1 MMLYYREKSKNTI
14 KCPKCDDLL
23 KINIDLNNLNIIG
36 QCKKGHYFNDI
47 LFHDFEDNCIK
58 NTDIFK
64 SKNGELEP
72 GEKDSNYT
80 CHKCKKS
87 FSCSCKENNNNKSD
101 IICTIHDLNYDYFYN
116 NSKIFLCQDCIK
128 LYQYEGEKEKEINN
142 KIVEYIENNSKLIS
156 YLQKLMK
163 EFEDRKNKLIQ
174 YLEFLNN
181 VNVLLLKHFNYTI
194 IDDYNYDNLNY
205 LLNYQKNDEILNEN
219 NFFNYIVYGKF
230 LNNNQINEIN
240 IVNNN
245 TNIINQEE
253 KNHKKEY
260 VINNYYNLKYFKDNI
275 FYIHY
280 DTDIN
285 LFEYNNFSFKHLSLF
300 KTKEN
305 YNYAECLIKSNYDH
319 FFYMFKN
326 DDYLYMLDYSNE
338 NKNLYIKHKINLN
351 QYYRFKNLIETQK
364 GHIII
369 KEKKRFTIWEKQ
381 NNADDDNNY
390 KQIKEFE
397 GRFDILYNINDSLFL
412 SMQDNNNEKSET
424 KIYIFENEKFSIIK
438 TFKLLLTIKSIHKL
452 NNETLVFINY
462 KMNTFFFFDIKYLE
476 LVQIM
481 GYKPFNNSCLI
492 SNNNYLL
499 EFVPNENEDE
509 MRVRKLNIKNACF
522 ENFGIM
528 KTRINQKINLTN
540 NNLVFFTQSNAL
552 KIFKL

>member
-1 MMLYYREKSKNTI
+1 MLYYREKSKNTI

-58 NTDIFK
+58 KTDVFK
-64 SKNGELEP
+64 SKKGELEP

-87 FSCSCKENNNNKSD
+87 FICTCNKNNNNKSD
-101 IICTIHDLNYDYFYN
+101 NICTIHDLNYDYFYN
-116 NSKIFLCQDCIK
+116 DSKIFLCQDCIK

-142 KIVEYIENNSKLIS
+142 KINEYIEKNTKLIS
-156 YLQKLMK
+156 YIERLRK
-163 EFEDRKNKLIQ
+163 EFEDRQNKLYK
-174 YLEFLNN
+174 YLRFLIKLND
-181 VNVLLLKHFNYTI
+181 LLLKNFNYTI

-205 LLNYQKNDEILNEN
+205 LLTYQKNDEILNEN
-219 NFFNYIVYGKF
+219 NIFNYIVYGKF
-230 LNNNQINEIN
+230 LNNNKINENN
-240 IVNNN
+240 IVNN
-245 TNIINQEE
+245 TNMINQEE
-253 KNHKKEY
+253 KNNKKENI
-260 VINNYYNLKYFKDNI
+260 INNYNKLKYFKDNI
-275 FYIHY
+275 FYMHY

-285 LFEYNNFSFKHLSLF
+285 LFEYANFSFKHLSLF
-300 KTKEN
+300 KIKES
-305 YNYAECLIKSNYDH
+305 YNNAECLIKSNYDH

-326 DDYLYMLDYSNE
+326 DDYLYMLDYSDE

-364 GHIII
+364 EHIII
-369 KEKKRFTIWEKQ
+369 KEKRRFTIWEKQ
-381 NNADDDNNY
+381 NNTDDDNNY
-390 KQIKEFE
+390 KLIKEF
-397 GRFDILYNINDSLFL
+397 GASFDILYNINDSLFL

-438 TFKLLLTIKSIHKL
+438 KFQLLQTIKSIHKL

-509 MRVRKLNIKNACF
+509 MRVRKLNVKNACF

-528 KTRINQKINLTN
+528 KTRINQEINLTN

>member
-47 LFHDFEDNCIK
+47 LLDDFEDNCIK

-72 GEKDSNYT
+72 GEKESNYT

-87 FSCSCKENNNNKSD
+87 FRCSCNENNNNKND
-101 IICTIHDLNYDYFYN
+101 NICTIHELNYDYFYN

-142 KIVEYIENNSKLIS
+142 KVSEYIEKNKKLIA
-156 YLQKLMK
+156 YLERLRK
-163 EFEDRKNKLIQ
+163 ELEERQNKLYK
-174 YLEFLNN
+174 YLRFLNKLN
-181 VNVLLLKHFNYTI
+181 DLLLKNFNYTI

-205 LLNYQKNDEILNEN
+205 LLKYQKNDEILNEN

-230 LNNNQINEIN
+230 LNNNKIDENN
-240 IVNNN
+240 IVNN
-245 TNIINQEE
+245 TNMINQEE

-260 VINNYYNLKYFKDNI
+260 IINNYYNLKYFKDNI
-275 FYIHY
+275 FYMHY

-285 LFEYNNFSFKHLSLF
+285 LFEYDNFSFKHLSLF
-300 KTKEN
+300 KIKES
-305 YNYAECLIKSNYDH
+305 YNNAECLIKSNYDH

-326 DDYLYMLDYSNE
+326 DDYLYMLDYSDE

-369 KEKKRFTIWEKQ
+369 KEKRRFTIWEKQ
-381 NNADDDNNY
+381 NNTDDDNNY
-390 KQIKEFE
+390 KLIKEF
-397 GRFDILYNINDSLFL
+397 GASFDILYNINDSLFL

-438 TFKLLLTIKSIHKL
+438 KFQLLQTIKSIHKL

-462 KMNTFFFFDIKYLE
+462 KMSTFFFYDIKYLE

-481 GYKPFNNSCLI
+481 GYKPFKNSCLI

-499 EFVPNENEDE
+499 EFVPNENKDE
-509 MRVRKLNIKNACF
+509 MKVRKLNVKDACF

-528 KTRINQKINLTN
+528 KTRINKEINLTN

>member
-1 MMLYYREKSKNTI
+1 MLYYREKSKYTV
-14 KCPKCDDLL
+14 KCPNCDDLL
-23 KINIDLNNLNIIG
+23 KFNIDLNNLNIIG

-47 LFHDFEDNCIK
+47 IFNNFEDAYIK
-58 NTDIFK
+58 KTDVFK
-64 SKNGELEP
+64 SKYEELKP
-72 GEKDSNYT
+72 GEKETNYT

-87 FSCSCKENNNNKSD
+87 FICSCNENNNNKSD
-101 IICTIHDLNYDYFYN
+101 IICTIHGLNYDYFYN

-142 KIVEYIENNSKLIS
+142 KIDEYVEKNSKLIS
-156 YLQKLMK
+156 YIEKLMK
-163 EFEDRKNKLIQ
+163 EFETRQNKLYK
-174 YLEFLNN
+174 YLKFLNN
-181 VNVLLLKHFNYTI
+181 VNDLLLKHFNYTI

-230 LNNNQINEIN
+230 LNNNKINEFN
-240 IVNNN
+240 IVNNNN

-253 KNHKKEY
+253 KNPKEEY
-260 VINNYYNLKYFKDNI
+260 VINNYNNLKYFKDNI

-300 KTKEN
+300 KMKED
-305 YNYAECLIKSNYDH
+305 YNYGECLIKSNYDH
-319 FFYMFKN
+319 FFYMFQNKI
-326 DDYLYMLDYSNE
+326 YLYMLDYSNE

-412 SMQDNNNEKSET
+412 SMQDNNNENSDT

-438 TFKLLLTIKSIHKL
+438 TFKLLLTIKSIHRL
-452 NNETLVFINY
+452 NNETLVLISS
-462 KMNTFFFFDIKYLE
+462 KMSKFFFYDIKYLE

-481 GYKPFNNSCLI
+481 GYKPFDNSCLI
-492 SNNNYLL
+492 SNDNYLL
-499 EFVPNENEDE
+499 EFVPNENKDE
-509 MRVRKLNIKNACF
+509 MRVRKLNVKNACF

-528 KTRINQKINLTN
+528 KTRIKREINLTN

>member
-1 MMLYYREKSKNTI
+1 MMLYYREKSKYTV

-47 LFHDFEDNCIK
+47 LLDDFEDNCIK

-72 GEKDSNYT
+72 GEKESNYT

-87 FSCSCKENNNNKSD
+87 FRCSCNENNNNKND
-101 IICTIHDLNYDYFYN
+101 NICTIHELNYDYFYN

-142 KIVEYIENNSKLIS
+142 KVSEYIEKNKKLIA
-156 YLQKLMK
+156 YLERLRK
-163 EFEDRKNKLIQ
+163 ELEERQNKLYK
-174 YLEFLNN
+174 YLRFLNKLN
-181 VNVLLLKHFNYTI
+181 DLLLKNFNYTI

-205 LLNYQKNDEILNEN
+205 LLTYQKNDEILNEN

-230 LNNNQINEIN
+230 LNNNKIDENN
-240 IVNNN
+240 IVNN
-245 TNIINQEE
+245 TNMINQEE
-253 KNHKKEY
+253 KNNKKENI
-260 VINNYYNLKYFKDNI
+260 INNYNKLKYFKDNI

-285 LFEYNNFSFKHLSLF
+285 LFEYANFSFKHLSLF
-300 KTKEN
+300 KIKES
-305 YNYAECLIKSNYDH
+305 YNNTECLIKSNYDH

-326 DDYLYMLDYSNE
+326 DDYLYMLDYSDE

-369 KEKKRFTIWEKQ
+369 KEKRRFTIWEKQ
-381 NNADDDNNY
+381 NNTDDDNNY
-390 KQIKEFE
+390 KLIKEF
-397 GRFDILYNINDSLFL
+397 GASFDILYNINDSLFL
-412 SMQDNNNEKSET
+412 SMQDNNNENSET

-438 TFKLLLTIKSIHKL
+438 KFQLLQTIKSIHKL

-481 GYKPFNNSCLI
+481 GYNNSCLI

-509 MRVRKLNIKNACF
+509 MRVRKLNVKNACF

-528 KTRINQKINLTN
+528 KTRINQEINLTN